1 MKKGININTYTKR
14 TKLAKDNAAISAIA
28 MSLGKQAKDPLARR
42 SEFFKAK
49 FWEFKRRVIEKYK
62 ARARSLFFARKAA
75 GGKMAKKVTPQ
86 AQTQAQTQTQSQ
98 TQSKPKTSDT
108 SRSKQPIKN

>member
-86 AQTQAQTQTQSQ
+86 PQSQSQ

-108 SRSKQPIKN
+108 SRSKQPTKN

>member
-86 AQTQAQTQTQSQ
+86 SQPQSQ
-98 TQSKPKTSDT
+98 TQTKPKTSDT
-108 SRSKQPIKN
+108 LRSKQPTKN

>member
-1 MKKGININTYTKR
+1 
-14 TKLAKDNAAISAIA
+14 

-42 SEFFKAK
+42 SEIFKAK

-86 AQTQAQTQTQSQ
+86 SQPQSQ
-98 TQSKPKTSDT
+98 PKTSDT
-108 SRSKQPIKN
+108 LRSKQPTKN

>member
-86 AQTQAQTQTQSQ
+86 AQTQSQTQT
-98 TQSKPKTSDT
+98 KPKTSD
-108 SRSKQPIKN
+108 SLRSKQPTKN

>member
-42 SEFFKAK
+42 SESFKAK

-75 GGKMAKKVTPQ
+75 GGKIANKISQKTS
-86 AQTQAQTQTQSQ
+86 QTHPQ

-108 SRSKQPIKN
+108 SRSKQPTKN

>member
-14 TKLAKDNAAISAIA
+14 TKLAKDNAAISAIV
-28 MSLGKQAKDPLARR
+28 MSLGKQAKDPLAKR

-86 AQTQAQTQTQSQ
+86 AQTQAQIQSQ

-108 SRSKQPIKN
+108 SRSKQPTKN